1 MGDRGER
8 LVDSQR
14 GACDLCAV
22 HSLEVDQVA
31 ALIDHGSRNHDAQLG
46 GVVDRGPSHERG
58 KGKFDH
64 APEATAPPV
73 VRVGPGL
80 VTFPRWWLLP
90 EGGDRASP
98 LCTLVR

>member
-31 ALIDHGSRNHDAQLG
+31 ALINHGSRNHDAQLG

-73 VRVGPGL
+73 VRVGAGL
-80 VTFPRWWLLP
+80 VTFPRWWPLP
-90 EGGDRASP
+90 EGGDPA
-98 LCTLVR
+98 